1 MDRRGN
7 NFNMRTVSI
16 VVPVYYGQK
25 YITGLIKQTE
35 AEKELLGPEDSVELI
50 LVNDAPDDPLP
61 TSYDSELIEITVLN
75 TEHNRGIQGARV
87 YGIECC
93 RGQYVHMLDQDD
105 RIAPDFLQ
113 SQLRAIDG
121 YDASV
126 CRAIH
131 DKKQVYTDT
140 RPFESVSSLEY
151 MLSQGDAIV
160 SPGQVLIKKE
170 SISQIWKEN
179 HLKYNGADDWLLWI
193 CMLAEG
199 KRFARNDKVLYEHV
213 IDGENNSWQLEKM
226 MRSEQEVAEVL
237 KREHVLGEADIK
249 KLTNT
254 LFEINIK
261 RIANI
266 EKFRAM
272 FFICNLWLTLKN
284 KNKSVYG
291 YLQENGF
298 HEIAIYGNGYLGKL
312 LYEELKTQNV
322 YISYFIDRDAAYM
335 DEEVPVYTL
344 EDELETVDII
354 IVTLTKKDE
363 NFRKVLTNKAQ
374 TTVWYLED
382 LLNKVLMGE

>member
-1 MDRRGN
+1 MVRRKN
-7 NFNMRTVSI
+7 DFNMRTVSI
-16 VVPVYYGQK
+16 IVPVYHGQK
-25 YITGLIKQTE
+25 YIAGLIKQAE
-35 AEKELLGPEDSVELI
+35 AEKELLEPEDSVELI

-61 TSYDSELIEITVLN
+61 TGYDSELIEITVLS
-75 TEHNRGIQGARV
+75 TGCNRGIQGARV

-131 DKKQVYTDT
+131 DKKQVYTNM

-151 MLSQGDAIV
+151 MLGQGDAIV

-170 SISQIWKEN
+170 SISRIWRKN
-179 HLKYNGADDWLLWI
+179 HLKNNGADDWLLWI

-199 KRFARNDKVLYEHV
+199 KHFARNDKVLYEHV
-213 IDGENNSWQLEKM
+213 VDGENNSWQLEKM
-226 MRSEQEVAEVL
+226 MRSEQEVVEVL

-254 LFEINIK
+254 LLEVNIK
-261 RIANI
+261 RIANL
-266 EKFRAM
+266 EKFRTM
-272 FFICNLWLTLKN
+272 FFICNLWLMLKN
-284 KNKSVYG
+284 KNRSVCR
-291 YLQENGF
+291 YLQEKGF
-298 HEIAIYGNGYLGKL
+298 HDIAIYGNGYLGKQ
-312 LYEELKTQNV
+312 LYEELKTHNV
-322 YISYFIDRDAAYM
+322 SIRYFIDRDAAYM
-335 DEEVPVYTL
+335 EEEVPVYTL
-344 EDELETVDII
+344 EEQPEKVDII

-363 NFRKVLTNKAQ
+363 NFRKVLENKAK
-374 TTVWYLED
+374 TTVWYIEE